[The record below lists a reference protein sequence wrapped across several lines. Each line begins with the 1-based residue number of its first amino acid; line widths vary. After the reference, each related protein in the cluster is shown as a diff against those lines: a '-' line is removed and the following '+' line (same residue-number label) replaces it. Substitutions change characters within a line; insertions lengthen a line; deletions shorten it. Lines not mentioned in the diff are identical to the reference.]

1 MLFAVPHRARVWLPV
16 LALLVA
22 SPAST
27 PAAAPP
33 AAPDELAVRTL
44 VYRWLRAQNEGD
56 FAAYRAL
63 YAPCF
68 HGLRRSGDGAVVLD
82 YEGWLRDRER
92 MFKKKMK
99 VNATDIRVA
108 PVGTLAR
115 AAFVQEFSSGTYA
128 DRGRKVIYVAVIG
141 GAPAIAS
148 EELLESE
155 RLPAKA
161 GHKSVPADDA
171 VNCPTPKPL
180 PFSGTFRGEPG
191 WFVLGDASTD
201 ASVVAAKALK
211 LEADGMEAHPIRTDE
226 FEGLLAGL
234 YTVVHGTFAT
244 RAEAQARVE
253 TLRAR
258 KIQTYVK
265 ESGARRGDR
274 LVEIR
279 GIATRNGKPGPWPL
293 FVTLEDGGEGELTAA
308 PDGQFVTWMSLM
320 DKIKIENLAE
330 MPAGHNMA
338 IGGDVCFRLTPS
350 IRGRIDVGTLE
361 KTTWFCGR

>member
-1 MLFAVPHRARVWLPV
+1 MPGCGCRCSHSLF
-16 LALLVA
+16 A

-56 FAAYRAL
+56 FAAYSAL

-108 PVGTLAR
+108 SAGTLAS
-115 AAFVQEFSSGTYA
+115 ATFVQEFSSGTYA
-128 DRGRKVIYVAVIG
+128 DRGRKGDSTSPRSG
-141 GAPAIAS
+141 GAPSIAS

-161 GHKSVPADDA
+161 GHKSLPADDA
-171 VNCPTPKPL
+171 LNCPTPKPL

-191 WFVLGDASTD
+191 WFVLGDASAD
-201 ASVVAAKALK
+201 ASVIVAKALK
-211 LEADGMEAHPIRTDE
+211 LEADGMEAHPIPTDE
-226 FEGLLAGL
+226 FEGLMAGL
-234 YTVVHGTFAT
+234 YTVVHGAFAT

-258 KIQTYVK
+258 KDPDLREGVG
-265 ESGARRGDR
+265 GAGAADR

-279 GIATRNGKPGPWPL
+279 GIATRNGKRGPGRCSL
-293 FVTLEDGGEGELTAA
+293 RSRTAA
-308 PDGQFVTWMSLM
+308 KASYRPPRTVS
-320 DKIKIENLAE
+320 
-330 MPAGHNMA
+330 
-338 IGGDVCFRLTPS
+338 S
-350 IRGRIDVGTLE
+350 
-361 KTTWFCGR
+361 